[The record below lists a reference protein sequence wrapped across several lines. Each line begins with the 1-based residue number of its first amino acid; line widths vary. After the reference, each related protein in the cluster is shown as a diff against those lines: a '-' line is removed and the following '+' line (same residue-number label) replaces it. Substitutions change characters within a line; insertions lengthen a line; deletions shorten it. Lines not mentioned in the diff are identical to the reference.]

1 MQLAWLQLPSLEYT
15 FKSVGKPINKD
26 VVVENQEN
34 SMEKELVVEQVWPA
48 LDILERRILGVLI
61 EKAKT
66 TPEAYPLSLN
76 ALVNAANQ
84 KSNRDPVMNLQDY
97 QVESGIRNCIAKGL
111 ISMVRGGRVERWQH
125 ELYAKWNLSKRDMS
139 VLGEL
144 LLRGPQTEGLLRTRA
159 GRMETF
165 DSLEDLREALDSL
178 AARKLIF
185 WVDSKGVRGARVT
198 HGFHSNDE
206 IARIRST
213 AIQVIA
219 DDEPTS
225 TNSSRR
231 NSDAAELREL
241 VSGLQEEVKSLR
253 EELVALK
260 TQLGV

>member
-1 MQLAWLQLPSLEYT
+1 YS
-15 FKSVGKPINKD
+15 
-26 VVVENQEN
+26 
-34 SMEKELVVEQVWPA
+34 
-48 LDILERRILGVLI
+48 
-61 EKAKT
+61 
-66 TPEAYPLSLN
+66 
-76 ALVNAANQ
+76 
-84 KSNRDPVMNLQDY
+84 
-97 QVESGIRNCIAKGL
+97 
-111 ISMVRGGRVERWQH
+111 
-125 ELYAKWNLSKRDMS
+125 KWNLSKRDMS

-198 HGFHSNDE
+198 HGFHSSDE

-219 DDEPTS
+219 DDEPSAT
-225 TNSSRR
+225 SRR
-231 NSDAAELREL
+231 SSDAAELREL